1 MQPMAAPTDPL
12 YPQQWHYSADATS
25 IRLPGALD
33 RSTGAGVTVGVVDSG
48 ITAHPDL
55 NPGTGYDFITDPSIA
70 RDGSG
75 RDANP
80 ADEGDWSEA
89 TDTTC
94 NQYQRFIPSSWHG
107 THVAGTIAA
116 RTNNGVGVAGVAGGS
131 RVFMARALGHCGGWS
146 SDIID
151 AMMWAGGQPVSGVPA
166 NPNPAKV
173 LDLSLGGP
181 GACGTAYQNAINALV
196 ARDVTI
202 VVAAGNETQNVANVT
217 PANCNNV
224 VAVAAIGPDGN
235 RAYYSNFGAQ
245 VDVTAPGGNQQLGTT
260 SGVLSTINSGQRTPE
275 SATYGWMQGTSMAA
289 PHVAG
294 VAALM
299 KSANPSLTPAQI
311 EATLKQT
318 ARPASGSCS
327 GCGAGLVD
335 AAAAVRAVAGGTD
348 PTPQP
353 GDVITNPGFEQGTT
367 GWSDPSGSVITDAS
381 GAPAHSG
388 TWKAWLGGYGSTR
401 TDTISQQI
409 TVPTGATTLSYWMYI
424 TSAEDASAANVDN
437 LTVTMDGTQIRSRS
451 NMFPNK
457 GQWVKETVDIR
468 AFAGRSVTLAFT
480 GTENASKQTSFVL
493 DDLAIG

>member
-1 MQPMAAPTDPL
+1 
-12 YPQQWHYSADATS
+12 
-25 IRLPGALD
+25 
-33 RSTGAGVTVGVVDSG
+33 
-48 ITAHPDL
+48 
-55 NPGTGYDFITDPSIA
+55 
-70 RDGSG
+70 
-75 RDANP
+75 
-80 ADEGDWSEA
+80 
-89 TDTTC
+89 
-94 NQYQRFIPSSWHG
+94 
-107 THVAGTIAA
+107 
-116 RTNNGVGVAGVAGGS
+116 
-131 RVFMARALGHCGGWS
+131 MARALGHCGGWS

-173 LDLSLGGP
+173 LNLSLGGP

-217 PANCNNV
+217 PANCNNI

-245 VDVTAPGGNQQLGTT
+245 VDVT
-260 SGVLSTINSGQRTPE
+260 
-275 SATYGWMQGTSMAA
+275 
-289 PHVAG
+289 AG